1 MNSIRFEKILIHSQA
16 TIREAIESIDAGA
29 IEIALVVDEKRL
41 LVGVVTDGDIRRAL
55 LRGFGLDD
63 SIDQIVHRDPITLP
77 IGTDKNSLLQR
88 MTDRGVDQIPLMR
101 GEQVIDVAFI
111 RDLLREED
119 EDPQLSHPVVLMAGG
134 RGTRLHPL
142 TEQTPKPMLAVGG
155 RPLLERLLEQ
165 IRDAG
170 FSRVLMAV
178 NYRAEVIEEH
188 FGDGSRFGVDIEY
201 LRDAVTALN
210 DFPGDDRYELVVRNG
225 RWEARFASAPGQQG
239 VRYCNELHQ
248 RLEGIL
254 GPGSVQAVPVA
265 TSSLV
270 GASA

>member
-1 MNSIRFEKILIHSQA
+1 
-16 TIREAIESIDAGA
+16 
-29 IEIALVVDEKRL
+29 
-41 LVGVVTDGDIRRAL
+41 
-55 LRGFGLDD
+55 
-63 SIDQIVHRDPITLP
+63 
-77 IGTDKNSLLQR
+77 

-201 LRDAVTALN
+201 LREERPLGSAGALRLAGTELDRPFVVMNADLLTNVNLGALMRFHLEEDHAVTVGVRQYVLELPYGVVELDGTRVIGLSEKPKPRYFVNAGVYAVN
-210 DFPGDDRYELVVRNG
+210 PGVLSLVRNHG
-225 RWEARFASAPGQQG
+225 EAFDMTDVIGIALAAGLRVGGFPVREYWLDIGQLGDYERAENDHETYFSTPG
-239 VRYCNELHQ
+239 
-248 RLEGIL
+248 
-254 GPGSVQAVPVA
+254 
-265 TSSLV
+265 
-270 GASA
+270 